1 MRFQL
6 YAASCSIIIIL
17 SNIAKIFRMIY
28 EALSV
33 GSSGAQRSRY
43 NNHQYVYDTL
53 PFFVRAS
60 PGFKAL
66 TSA

>member
-1 MRFQL
+1 MHFQL
-6 YAASCSIIIIL
+6 YAASCSIILL
-17 SNIAKIFRMIY
+17 SNIAKIFGMIY

-43 NNHQYVYDTL
+43 NDHQYVYDTL
-53 PFFVRAS
+53 PLFVRAS